1 MADAIATYTLK
12 WGGGDFTARANEASA
27 AAQGLASSMKG
38 LQSVSQS
45 ASKAA
50 GGVKVPKALT
60 PKPKEPEEFRK
71 KIEPLTKALRVF
83 GVDLGP
89 VTEGS
94 SALGGAL
101 KTPAFA
107 AIGATVAIVAL
118 VAAIVAGVAAF
129 AAYALGAA
137 DAARSTR
144 LLAEAATGGA
154 KAGGVLLYQA
164 AQLARVTGLTEQ
176 QLQQMGLG
184 LARNG
189 LAGQRLADV
198 FETVAIASSAMGD
211 AAGSKIASIAEE
223 AQKTRRIVLNMFN
236 LQGTGVTIDEVA
248 KALAAR
254 AKVPFAVAKGAL
266 QDGRVK
272 VDAALDALN
281 RAVKTK
287 LGALA
292 EKQAL
297 ALPKQIEQAKSNISK
312 LFDGV
317 NVDPALGGLKQI
329 FSIFDQNTVAGKA
342 LAKVLSVVAQPLI
355 DGFGKAAPIITMF
368 FLGMV
373 IGAQEF
379 IIVCLKMRNAVKRAF
394 GDVDFGNFDAM
405 ESALTAGKIAV
416 YGLAAGFAILAVSI
430 GLAVL
435 PIALLV
441 GALYVAWQIAKGFGE
456 GLSAI
461 FTKAYDALSGIDWG
475 AIGTNLVK
483 GLVGGI
489 TAGVGWVIDAVKGLG
504 KAATD
509 TLRKVLTIQSPSVVF
524 RDLGQ
529 MTALGFAKGV
539 DAGAANDVEPSVA
552 AMVKTPEAAGA
563 AGLGSTT
570 IVRRIDK
577 VEINIHGVTDAQQ
590 FRQSGVLDELVRAL
604 EGVLNETGGPLSA
617 PEAA

>member
-1 MADAIATYTLK
+1 MADASATYTLRWK
-12 WGGGDFTARANEASA
+12 GNFTAKANEAA
-27 AAQGLASSMKG
+27 AAATTLAASMKQLEAASST
-38 LQSVSQS
+38 
-45 ASKAA
+45 ASKAVA
-50 GGVKVPKALT
+50 SVKPVKPLV
-60 PKPKEPEEFRK
+60 PKPKEPEDFRK
-71 KIEPLTKALRVF
+71 RIEPLTKALRTL
-83 GVDLGP
+83 GVDISP
-89 VTEGS
+89 AVEGS
-94 SALGGAL
+94 GALGAAM

-107 AIGATVAIVAL
+107 AVAATAAIVVL
-118 VAAIVAGVAAF
+118 VAAVVAGVAAF
-129 AAYALGAA
+129 ANYALGAA

-184 LARNG
+184 LSRNG

-281 RAVKTK
+281 RAVKAK
-287 LGALA
+287 LGAIA

-297 ALPKQIEQAKSNISK
+297 ALPKQLEQAGKNISK
-312 LFDGV
+312 LFDAV
-317 NVDPALGGLKQI
+317 NVDPALDGLKLVL
-329 FSIFDQNTVAGKA
+329 SIFDQNTVAGKA
-342 LAKVLSVVAQPLI
+342 LAKILTVIAQPLI
-355 DGFGKAAPIITMF
+355 DGFGKAAPIIAMF
-368 FLGMV
+368 FLGMI

-379 IIVCLKMRNAVKRAF
+379 IIVCLKVRNAIRRAF
-394 GDVDFGNFDAM
+394 GDVDLGNFDAM
-405 ESALTAGKIAV
+405 EAALTAGKVAAIAFAIAV
-416 YGLAAGFAILAVSI
+416 GTVAVS
-430 GLAVL
+430 LAL
-435 PIALLV
+435 AGAIAAAPFLILYGIFKLIEIAVTSVIDAFGRV
-441 GALYVAWQIAKGFGE
+441 GAV
-456 GLSAI
+456 
-461 FTKAYDALSGIDWG
+461 LSGIDWAG
-475 AIGTNLVK
+475 IGTNLVR
-483 GLVGGI
+483 GLVNGI
-489 TAGVGWVIDAVKGLG
+489 TSGVGWVIDAVKGLG

>member
-1 MADAIATYTLK
+1 MADASATYTLK

-71 KIEPLTKALRVF
+71 KLEPLTKALRVF

-297 ALPKQIEQAKSNISK
+297 ALPKQIEQAKANISK
-312 LFDGV
+312 LFAGV

-342 LAKVLSVVAQPLI
+342 LAKVLGSVIGVV
-355 DGFGKAAPIITMF
+355 DGRLREGRTLHQDDVPP
-368 FLGMV
+368 GMV
-373 IGAQEF
+373 IGATGSSSPSRR
-379 IIVCLKMRNAVKRAF
+379 CATRSKRLSANRPRRLRRNGFRAHR
-394 GDVDFGNFDAM
+394 
-405 ESALTAGKIAV
+405 
-416 YGLAAGFAILAVSI
+416 
-430 GLAVL
+430 
-435 PIALLV
+435 
-441 GALYVAWQIAKGFGE
+441 GE
-456 GLSAI
+456 GR
-461 FTKAYDALSGIDWG
+461 
-475 AIGTNLVK
+475 
-483 GLVGGI
+483 GLR
-489 TAGVGWVIDAVKGLG
+489 ARPQ
-504 KAATD
+504 
-509 TLRKVLTIQSPSVVF
+509 LRNS
-524 RDLGQ
+524 R
-529 MTALGFAKGV
+529 GV
-539 DAGAANDVEPSVA
+539 DRSRGAPDRAARRRALRRVADREGLRRGLSRSSRSVRLPVPGSTGAASQR
-552 AMVKTPEAAGA
+552 G
-563 AGLGSTT
+563 
-570 IVRRIDK
+570 
-577 VEINIHGVTDAQQ
+577 
-590 FRQSGVLDELVRAL
+590 
-604 EGVLNETGGPLSA
+604 
-617 PEAA
+617 